1 MTTDISISDHSIDV
15 ETPQERAQRRVRQ
28 LHRCAAGVMDVLAD
42 IYRDDDWRHLTD
54 RIGHPYRTF
63 AAFIQDQLG
72 GSASA
77 ARRYQQGIINLVVPL
92 QQITEPDTTIP
103 VTSTDVARLGQDGAR
118 TVIERAP
125 DALHGQSDQTHAIRR
140 LIDTVLA
147 DDVATAMIAAADQ
160 EPDDGLAAGDLVP
173 TSPLPAK
180 QDPADEA
187 NQPDCPHDAETPLPQ
202 SDSAASTSQSHDTE
216 QFKQTLT
223 TLLTT
228 DPVALATQIQA
239 DPQIASDCVT
249 GAQLLARISQLIR

>member
-1 MTTDISISDHSIDV
+1 MTTDISSSALSIDV

-42 IYRDDDWRHLTD
+42 IYRDDDWRHLND
-54 RIGHPYRTF
+54 RIGRPYRTF

-92 QQITEPDTTIP
+92 QQIAEPDTTIP

-118 TVIERAP
+118 TVVERAP

-147 DDVATAMIAAADQ
+147 DDIATAMINAANHDAG
-160 EPDDGLAAGDLVP
+160 PVAGDLVP
-173 TSPLPAK
+173 TSPR
-180 QDPADEA
+180 PADQEPDDEA
-187 NQPDCPHDAETPLPQ
+187 DQSEGLHNAETSPQ
-202 SDSAASTSQSHDTE
+202 QHNSTESTPRSHDTE

-239 DPQIASDCVT
+239 DAQIASDCVT